1 MSVNLFARLANLWS
15 GFVSLWI
22 SDVEKNHP
30 EIAYENSINSLTEKY
45 VKLRGATAA
54 IIRRRDEINAR
65 LDTARKAL
73 ARVAQ
78 DLEAALATQQDDLAM
93 VLIQKKNALD
103 VEIADLN
110 GEAELAG
117 RDADDAKN
125 SLLTVKSEIENLKSE
140 KDRMLAKM
148 QSAQARLQIQSQLDG
163 LSVDAEVQALD
174 KVRAHIKNTAA
185 EANLGSELRDADLD
199 VRLKNLQRTS
209 GSVTARAQLDEMKKA
224 RAATAQGA
232 GKQM

>member
-54 IIRRRDEINAR
+54 IIRRRDEINTR
-65 LDTARKAL
+65 LDTARKGL

-93 VLIQKKNALD
+93 VLIQKKNTLD

-110 GEAELAG
+110 GEVELAG

-125 SLLTVKSEIENLKSE
+125 SLLTVKSEIENLKVE

-148 QSAQARLQIQSQLDG
+148 QSAQARLQIQSQLEG

-185 EANLGSELRDADLD
+185 EANLGKELRDSDLD